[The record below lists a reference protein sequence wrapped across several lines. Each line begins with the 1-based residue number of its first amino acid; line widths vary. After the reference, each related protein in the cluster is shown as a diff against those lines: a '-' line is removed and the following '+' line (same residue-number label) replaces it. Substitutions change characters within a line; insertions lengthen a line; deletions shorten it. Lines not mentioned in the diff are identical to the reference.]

1 MSEKPSIDGLPFEI
15 DGVEEGADSLE
26 LTYRNE
32 TGNRVTRRRYR
43 HAGETVHETDEEWA
57 YNFRKGAWECVRD
70 FTREYDLATDQETLV
85 GDNSGWDGAGRPWK
99 EWFRQR
105 HFERL
110 RLRYRHDTIPDKLGA
125 GSQQAAVA

>member
-1 MSEKPSIDGLPFEI
+1 VSTHHGGAVTSSNYKIIEI
-15 DGVEEGADSLE
+15 GGHYV
-26 LTYRNE
+26 
-32 TGNRVTRRRYR
+32 
-43 HAGETVHETDEEWA
+43 AGETAHETDEEWA
-57 YNFRKGAWECVRD
+57 YNFRKGPWECVRD
-70 FTREYDLATDQETLV
+70 FTREYDLVTDQETLV